1 VFGPVFTTPSKAA
14 YGPPQGLQQ
23 LANIVQAIDLP
34 VIAIGGINVTNLPSV
49 LQEGA
54 HGVAMIR
61 AVLEAAEPEAATR
74 QLRALLPM

>member
-1 VFGPVFTTPSKAA
+1 
-14 YGPPQGLQQ
+14 
-23 LANIVQAIDLP
+23 

-74 QLRALLPM
+74 QLRALLPL